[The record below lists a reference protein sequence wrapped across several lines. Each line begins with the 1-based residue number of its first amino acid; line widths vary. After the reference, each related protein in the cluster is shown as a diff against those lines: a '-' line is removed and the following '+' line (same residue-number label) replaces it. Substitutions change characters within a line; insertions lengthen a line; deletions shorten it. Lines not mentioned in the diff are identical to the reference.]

1 MKIDVLTLFPEFFES
16 PLKTGIIKKGLDE
29 GLITVNPVDL
39 RDFTTDRHKTAD
51 DAPFGGGA
59 GMVMKP
65 EPIFR
70 AVRHIQG
77 GRIKRREGKPRII
90 LLTPQGR
97 RFSDREA
104 KRLREFGRLV
114 LICGRYEGVDERV
127 SEGLVDDEISIGD
140 YILSGGEVAA
150 LVIIEAVA
158 RLVEGVVGK
167 RESVE
172 KDSFSNSLLKYP
184 QYTRP
189 SKYLGMEVPEIL
201 LSGDHEKIAEWR
213 LVQSVKRTLS
223 RRPDILEGKEL
234 SEKERLIIEDITGGK
249 PPKGG

>member
-1 MKIDVLTLFPEFFES
+1 MLKIDVLTLFPEYFDS
-16 PLKTGIIKKGLDE
+16 PLKTGIIKKALDE
-29 GLITVNPVDL
+29 GLISVNPIDL
-39 RDFTTDRHKTAD
+39 RGFTTDRHKTAD

-65 EPIFR
+65 EPIFK
-70 AVRHIQG
+70 AVRHIQA
-77 GRIKRREGKPRII
+77 REDKPRII

-104 KRLREFGRLV
+104 KSLKKIGRFV

-150 LVIIEAVA
+150 LVVIEAVA
-158 RLVEGVVGK
+158 RLIEGVVGK

-172 KDSFSNSLLKYP
+172 EDSFSNSLLKYP

-189 SKYLGMEVPEIL
+189 RKYLGMEVPEIL

-213 LVQSVKRTLS
+213 LVQSIKRTLL
-223 RRPDILEGKEL
+223 RRPDIIEGKEL
-234 SEKERLIIEDITGGK
+234 SEKERQIIEEVTGGRS
-249 PPKGG
+249 PKES